1 MIIPINLWYGFDLF
15 VIYII
20 QIKVIVILR
29 FMYFKDSGAFGIFIS
44 RTSWSANEE
53 VRLLDAI
60 EQFGF
65 GNWEDI
71 AKHIETRTP
80 EGK

>member
-1 MIIPINLWYGFDLF
+1 MRLEFIHKKNHIS
-15 VIYII
+15 
-20 QIKVIVILR
+20 
-29 FMYFKDSGAFGIFIS
+29 FKDSGAFGIFS
-44 RTSWSANEE
+44 GRSSWSANEE

-80 EGK
+80 EGMNLNYTYFLYAKYEHAL

>member
-1 MIIPINLWYGFDLF
+1 M
-15 VIYII
+15 
-20 QIKVIVILR
+20 Q
-29 FMYFKDSGAFGIFIS
+29 DSGAFGIFLGRS
-44 RTSWSANEE
+44 SWSANEE

-71 AKHIETRTP
+71 AKHIETRSP
-80 EGK
+80 EGKVLRLNLIQIHPYVVENKNFDRDQAIDN

>member
-1 MIIPINLWYGFDLF
+1 MWNIICF
-15 VIYII
+15 
-20 QIKVIVILR
+20 Q
-29 FMYFKDSGAFGIFIS
+29 DSGAFGIFLGRS
-44 RTSWSANEE
+44 SWSANEE

-71 AKHIETRTP
+71 AKHIETRSP
-80 EGK
+80 EGKA

>member
-1 MIIPINLWYGFDLF
+1 M
-15 VIYII
+15 
-20 QIKVIVILR
+20 Q
-29 FMYFKDSGAFGIFIS
+29 DSGAFGIFLGRS
-44 RTSWSANEE
+44 SWSANEE

-71 AKHIETRTP
+71 AKHIETRSP
-80 EGK
+80 EGKVLGQILASIFDFSLSCQTPNLLRCKAA